1 MGADSTRR
9 ASDRRQAEGPG
20 WRSAGCAGE
29 HRAVPRSTS
38 PADAGRRGRLRR
50 IGVLVVVASFVGI
63 WGYVLWLTFTEG
75 RAEPYDRLEDTRFA
89 EAAEETCAPSAAFFA
104 SLPLASETD
113 SPEERAEL
121 LDEATDELEE
131 MVDRLDGLVSPRD
144 AEEARAVGRWLDD
157 YRTLVQDR
165 REYAAAQRD
174 PSHPRY
180 DQPFVVTDRG
190 GFQVDVLIED
200 FAHVNRMESC
210 EPPDDVG

>member
-1 MGADSTRR
+1 MAADDTRR
-9 ASDRRQAEGPG
+9 PG
-20 WRSAGCAGE
+20 WHRRPAAGD
-29 HRAVPRSTS
+29 HRAVTDPSS
-38 PADAGRRGRLRR
+38 PTTTGRRWGLRHL
-50 IGVLVVVASFVGI
+50 GVLVVVASFVGI
-63 WGYVLWLTFTEG
+63 WGYVMWLTFVEG
-75 RAEPYDRLEDTRFA
+75 RAEPRDRLDDVRFT
-89 EAAEETCAPSAAFFA
+89 EAAEDTCAPSAALFA
-104 SLPLASETD
+104 SLPLASEVHT
-113 SPEERAEL
+113 PEERADL
-121 LDEATDELEE
+121 LDEATDELER
-131 MVDRLDGLVSPRD
+131 MVDRLEGIVAPRD
-144 AEEARAVGRWLDD
+144 ADEARAVARWLAD